1 MIFRSI
7 GRTVVQNLPTI
18 MTIAG
23 CTVVVAGSVL
33 ACKATLKADE
43 VLAENRAKIESVR
56 ESGIASEKVYRKE
69 LTKGYI
75 SGGVNWVKLY
85 GPSALLIG
93 FGVGSILY
101 GHNILKA
108 RNLAVIGAYK
118 ALTIEHQEYRNK
130 MKEVM
135 GSEEERKIY
144 YDLGELEIGNMEDG
158 ETHKVSVIVE
168 PSEPEPNW
176 NEHAKFFCESSIYF
190 SKNPEENLKFL
201 MDTMGRMQEKFD
213 RQGYLFLNDVYRAL
227 DIPETYGGSV
237 CGWIKGLGDNVIDF
251 GIFDCY
257 KESSHRFVNGYEPVV
272 LLDFN
277 HDGYIADKL

>member
-1 MIFRSI
+1 MIFRNV
-7 GRTVVQNLPTI
+7 GRVVVQNLPTI
-18 MTIAG
+18 MTIVGCAG
-23 CTVVVAGSVL
+23 VVTGSVL
-33 ACKATLKADE
+33 ACKATLRADQL
-43 VLAENRAKIESVR
+43 LAENRSAIEAVK
-56 ESGIASEKVYRKE
+56 ESGISSEKVYRKE
-69 LTKGYI
+69 LTKSYI
-75 SGGVNWVKLY
+75 SGGINWMKLY
-85 GPSALLIG
+85 GPSALLIS
-93 FGVGSILY
+93 FSIGSILY

-130 MKEVM
+130 MKELM
-135 GSEEERKIY
+135 GSEEERKVY
-144 YDLGELEIGNMEDG
+144 YDIGELEIGDMDG
-158 ETHKVSVIVE
+158 KESHKVPIITEQSD
-168 PSEPEPNW
+168 PELNW

-201 MDTMGRMQEKFD
+201 MDTMGRMQDKFD

-237 CGWIKGLGDNVIDF
+237 CGWIKGLGDNAIDF

>member
-1 MIFRSI
+1 MIFRNI
-7 GRTVVQNLPTI
+7 GHVVVRNLPTI

-23 CTVVVAGSVL
+23 CTGVVAGSVL
-33 ACKATLKADE
+33 ACKSTLRADE
-43 VLAENRAKIESVR
+43 VLAENRAKIEAVR

-69 LTKGYI
+69 LTKSYI
-75 SGGVNWVKLY
+75 SGGVNWIKLY

-93 FGVGSILY
+93 FSVGSILY

-108 RNLAVIGAYK
+108 RNLAVVGAYK
-118 ALTIEHQEYRNK
+118 ALTIEHQDYREK
-130 MKEVM
+130 MKELLGVD
-135 GSEEERKIY
+135 EERRAY
-144 YDLGELEIGNMEDG
+144 YDIGELEIGDLDG
-158 ETHKVSVIVE
+158 EETHKVAIISDKFD
-168 PSEPEPNW
+168 PEPNW

-201 MDTMGRMQEKFD
+201 MDVMGQMQDKFD